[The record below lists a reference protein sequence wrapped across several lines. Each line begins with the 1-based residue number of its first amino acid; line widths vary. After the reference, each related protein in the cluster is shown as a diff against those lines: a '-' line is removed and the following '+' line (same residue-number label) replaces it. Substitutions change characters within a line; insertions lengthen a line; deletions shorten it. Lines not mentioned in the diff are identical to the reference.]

1 MFKRIDIYIIKKFL
15 GTYVFSIG
23 LIVVLA
29 VVFDLNEKIDKLIEN
44 EAPAKAIVFDYYL
57 NFIPYFSN
65 LFSPLFTFIAVIFFT
80 SKLADNS
87 EVIAML
93 SSGMSL
99 NRLMRPYMFSALVIA
114 VVNLLLSSFIIPPA
128 NVKRIKFQNT
138 YIKNKGVDFAHNIQL
153 KVDSNVI
160 AHFDS
165 YDKPTKTGSSFS
177 LERFDGKTLK
187 SRLTATSIKYDT
199 LHHWVVKDYL
209 IRNLAGKQEQIK
221 RGSSLD
227 TTIAIEPTDF
237 LISLGDQEKMNTPS
251 LHKYISKQVK
261 RGFANIK
268 AFEIEYH
275 RRFAMAFASFILTT
289 IGISI
294 SSRKVKGGMGVNI
307 GIGLGLSFAY
317 ILFMTISSSFAV
329 SGLTSAAVAVWIP
342 NVIFSGLALY
352 LYSKAPR

>member
-1 MFKRIDIYIIKKFL
+1 MLKRLDIYIIKKFL
-15 GTYVFSIG
+15 GTYVFSIA

-29 VVFDLNEKIDKLIEN
+29 VVFDFNEKVDKFIEN
-44 EAPAKAIVFDYYL
+44 EAPLKAVLFDYYL

-99 NRLMRPYMFSALVIA
+99 NRIMRPYMFSAMVIA
-114 VVNLLLSSFIIPPA
+114 VANLLLSSFIIPPA

-138 YIKNKGVDFAHNIQL
+138 YIKNKGVEYAHNIQL
-153 KVDSNVI
+153 KVDSNVV

-165 YDKPTKTGSSFS
+165 YDKPTKTGTSFS
-177 LERFDGKTLK
+177 LERFEGKTLK
-187 SRLTATSIKYDT
+187 SRLTASSIQYDS
-199 LHHWVVKDYL
+199 LHRWVVKDYL
-209 IRNLAGKQEQIK
+209 IRNLSGKAEVIK

-237 LISLGDQEKMNTPS
+237 LISLGDQEKMSTPA
-251 LHKYISKQVK
+251 LHTYISKQIK

-268 AFEIEYH
+268 SFEIEYH

-317 ILFMTISSSFAV
+317 ILFMTVSSSFAV

>member
-1 MFKRIDIYIIKKFL
+1 MFKRLDIYIIKKFL
-15 GTYVFSIG
+15 GTYVFSIA
-23 LIVVLA
+23 LIISLA
-29 VVFDLNEKIDKLIEN
+29 VVFDVNEHLDKFIEK
-44 EAPAKAIVFDYYL
+44 EAPLKAIVFDYYL

-99 NRLMRPYMFSALVIA
+99 NRLMRPYLFSAFVIA
-114 VVNLLLSSFIIPPA
+114 LVNLLVSSFVIPPA
-128 NVKRIKFQNT
+128 NAKRINFQNNF
-138 YIKNKGVDFAHNIQL
+138 IKNKRIEYAHNIQL
-153 KVDSNVI
+153 FVDSGVV

-165 YDKPTKTGSSFS
+165 YDKPTKTGTSFS
-177 LERFDGKTLK
+177 LEKFEGKTLK
-187 SRLTATSIKYDT
+187 SRLTASTIQYDT
-199 LHHWVVKDYL
+199 LDHWIVKDYL
-209 IRNLAGKQEQIK
+209 IRNLRGKREEIK
-221 RGSSLD
+221 KGASMD
-227 TTIAIEPTDF
+227 TTLAIEPSDF
-237 LISLGDQEKMNTPS
+237 LISRGDQEQMNTPA
-251 LHKYISKQVK
+251 LRKHIKKQIA

-268 AFEIEYH
+268 DFEIEYH

-294 SSRKVKGGMGVNI
+294 SSRKIKGGMGLNI
-307 GIGLGLSFAY
+307 GIGLVLSFTY

-342 NVIFSGLALY
+342 NIIFSILAIY
-352 LYSKAPR
+352 LYTKAPR